1 MSKYIKLDVDKDEFK
16 KIRKGKQLV
25 VIRLNNDEVKDINNK
40 TKIIFKSKI
49 DRLIKKV
56 KEIHSYPT
64 LKELVENVDKKK
76 LGYKKKDT
84 PNYEDLTKSI
94 SEEDINKY
102 GIVGIELRKK
112 KHIFRKVLLVLLAF
126 TIIFTGYRFVKN
138 KLIDMRIQK
147 VKNSILEVN
156 KEKISYVFIE
166 INPSMVLTVKDN
178 KISDIACLNDDCVII
193 YDKLNVIDK
202 DINKGIDTIYNIS
215 KENGFDISNGVRV
228 KSTDNI
234 NIEKKDYINFEQ
246 ISTDDEKQ
254 LLNNVINNEEIKSI
268 DNDDYYSKLWDTLK
282 KDKSYDKIYSCSMNS
297 NKELECY
304 INQEWFDSLPNY
316 GLNQLGE
323 FVANLDRILDI
334 YREWKGVY
342 DSFNVRYTTEYYSI
356 ADTKL
361 ESIDTFYVNGVP
373 CRYIDY
379 QSGHDIYYSH
389 VLDLSGDDS
398 DIKRLLPITK
408 LNLVNSS
415 YKNED
420 VIVVDTSTIVYEEDD

>member
-1 MSKYIKLDVDKDEFK
+1 MSKYVTFGVNKDEFRKIK
-16 KIRKGKQLV
+16 KDKQLV
-25 VIRLNNDEVKDINNK
+25 VVKLNDDEVKNINNK

-49 DRLIKKV
+49 DRLVKKV

-84 PNYEDLTKSI
+84 PNYEDLTKSF

-112 KHIFRKVLLVLLAF
+112 KHIFRKILLVILTFA
-126 TIIFTGYRFVKN
+126 IIFTGYRFVKN

-193 YDKLNVIDK
+193 YDKLNVKNK
-202 DINKGIDTIYNIS
+202 DINKGIDTIYNTS
-215 KENGFDISNGVRV
+215 KENGFDTSKGVKV

-234 NIEKKDYINFEQ
+234 TIEKKDYINFEQ
-246 ISTDDEKQ
+246 ISADDEKE
-254 LLNNVINNEEIKSI
+254 LLNNVINNEDIKSI

-297 NKELECY
+297 DKELECY
-304 INQEWFDSLPNY
+304 IKQEWLDSLPNY
-316 GLNQLGE
+316 TLEQLGE
-323 FVANLDRILDI
+323 FVMDYDRILDI

-342 DSFNVRYTTEYYSI
+342 EQFNVKFITDTDTIAGMKSEY
-356 ADTKL
+356 
-361 ESIDTFYVNGVP
+361 IDMFYVNGVP
-373 CRYIDY
+373 CKYGGY
-379 QSGHDIYYSH
+379 QFGYDLHYSH
-389 VLDLSGDDS
+389 VLDLNGDYYS
-398 DIKRLLPITK
+398 VRTIERLLPITK
-408 LNLVNSS
+408 FNLVNSS
-415 YKNED
+415 YKEKD
-420 VIVVDTSTIVYEEDD
+420 VIVVDTSKPVN

>member
-1 MSKYIKLDVDKDEFK
+1 MSKYTKLEVSKDEFK
-16 KIRKGKQLV
+16 KIRKGKQLI
-25 VIRLNNDEVKDINNK
+25 VIRLNNDEVKDINSK

-94 SEEDINKY
+94 SEQDINKY

-112 KHIFRKVLLVLLAF
+112 KHIFRKVLLVILAF
-126 TIIFTGYRFVKN
+126 AIIFTGYRFVKN

-156 KEKISYVFIE
+156 KEKTSYVFIE
-166 INPSMVLTVKDN
+166 INPSMVLTVRDN
-178 KISDIACLNDDCVII
+178 KINDIACLNDDCVVI

-215 KENGFDISNGVRV
+215 KENGFDTSKGVRV

-234 NIEKKDYINFEQ
+234 TIENKDYINFEQ

-254 LLNNVINNEEIKSI
+254 LLNNVINNQDIKSV

-297 NKELECY
+297 DKELECY
-304 INQEWFDSLPNY
+304 IKQEWLDSLPNY
-316 GLNQLGE
+316 TLEQLGE
-323 FVANLDRILDI
+323 FVMDYDRILDI

-342 DSFNVRYTTEYYSI
+342 EQFNVKFITDTDTIAGMKSEY
-356 ADTKL
+356 
-361 ESIDTFYVNGVP
+361 IDMFYVNGVP
-373 CRYIDY
+373 CKYGGY
-379 QSGHDIYYSH
+379 QFGYDLHYSH
-389 VLDLSGDDS
+389 VLDLNGDDS

-408 LNLVNSS
+408 FNLVNSS
-415 YKNED
+415 YKEKD
-420 VIVVDTSTIVYEEDD
+420 VIVVDTSTITYEEDD